1 LSATE
6 RFPPAERADPDSVE
20 DATPATPAPLA
31 RPQGDGAAGLPQDR
45 LRLVLITGLSGSGK
59 SVVAKCFEDLGFYT
73 VDNLPLP
80 LLREFL
86 ERPGE
91 LVFGHER
98 IAVVADL
105 RTPGF
110 AEEFPKL
117 IAEIDNASFTSL
129 PRAGESGP
137 SGPASEP
144 GHASQASQA
153 SPCSQA
159 RPTLLFLE
167 ASDEV
172 LVRRFSET
180 RRPHPLA
187 PDQPAIAGI
196 RRERELLA
204 GLRPRA
210 DLVFD
215 TSQWSIH
222 ETRSQVYRAF
232 AAAGEEPEMVVSLVS
247 FGFKHGTP
255 VGTDLLFDVRFLANP
270 HFVPGLREQSG
281 QDAAVLEYLAQQPDF
296 EELIS
301 RLADLLGFLLPRYRR
316 ENRSYLSVAVGCTGG
331 RHRSVAVC
339 ERLKQ
344 RLDASG
350 WQGRLIHRDI
360 SR

>member
-1 LSATE
+1 LSATG
-6 RFPPAERADPDSVE
+6 RFPPADP
-20 DATPATPAPLA
+20 PALA
-31 RPQGDGAAGLPQDR
+31 AAGGNEGSHPQPEETVGALPAER
-45 LRLVLITGLSGSGK
+45 LRVVLITGLSGSGK
-59 SVVAKCFEDLGFYT
+59 SVVAKCFEDLGYYT

-98 IAVVADL
+98 IAVVADM
-105 RTPGF
+105 RAPGF
-110 AEEFPKL
+110 AEEFPRL
-117 IAEIDNASFTSL
+117 IAEIDCNQC
-129 PRAGESGP
+129 RE
-137 SGPASEP
+137 
-144 GHASQASQA
+144 
-153 SPCSQA
+153 A

-215 TSQWSIH
+215 TSHWSIH
-222 ETRSQVYRAF
+222 DTRTQVYRAF
-232 AAAGEEPEMVVSLVS
+232 AGAGEEPEMVVSLV
-247 FGFKHGTP
+247 
-255 VGTDLLFDVRFLANP
+255 LFDVRFLANP
-270 HFVPGLREQSG
+270 HFVPGLREQTG
-281 QDAAVLEYLAQQPDF
+281 QDAPVLEYLEQQPDF
-296 EELIS
+296 EELVS
-301 RLADLLGFLLPRYRR
+301 RLADLLAFLLPRYRR

-331 RHRSVAVC
+331 RHRSVAIC

-350 WQGRLIHRDI
+350 WQARVIHRDI

>member
-1 LSATE
+1 MSTGLQEDE
-6 RFPPAERADPDSVE
+6 RLTGVAVEAERSRGLPAE
-20 DATPATPAPLA
+20 
-31 RPQGDGAAGLPQDR
+31 R

-59 SVVAKCFEDLGFYT
+59 SVVAKCFEDLGYYT

-105 RTPGF
+105 RAPGF
-110 AEEFPKL
+110 AEEFPRL
-117 IAEIDNASFTSL
+117 IAEIDRTTFKEQSQPGSSSQ
-129 PRAGESGP
+129 PGP
-137 SGPASEP
+137 C
-144 GHASQASQA
+144 GHS
-153 SPCSQA
+153 
-159 RPTLLFLE
+159 RPILLFLE

-215 TSQWSIH
+215 TSHWSIH
-222 ETRSQVYRAF
+222 ETRAQVYRAF
-232 AAAGEEPEMVVSLVS
+232 AAAGEQPEMVVSLVS
-247 FGFKHGTP
+247 FGFKHGVP

-270 HFVPGLREQSG
+270 HFVSGLREQTG
-281 QDAAVLEYLAQQPDF
+281 QDDAVLEYLEQQPDF
-296 EELIS
+296 EELIT
-301 RLADLLGFLLPRYRR
+301 RLTDLLGFLLPRYRR

-331 RHRSVAVC
+331 RHRSVAIC
-339 ERLKQ
+339 ERLKR

-350 WQGRLIHRDI
+350 WQARLIHRDI

>member
-1 LSATE
+1 MSSTSLPEE
-6 RFPPAERADPDSVE
+6 RQLGAPAERPVDVE
-20 DATPATPAPLA
+20 DERSRA
-31 RPQGDGAAGLPQDR
+31 LPPDR

-105 RTPGF
+105 RAPGF
-110 AEEFPKL
+110 AEEFPRL
-117 IAEIDNASFTSL
+117 IAEIDRGCQSQL
-129 PRAGESGP
+129 PQFANQG
-137 SGPASEP
+137 
-144 GHASQASQA
+144 Q
-153 SPCSQA
+153 

-204 GLRPRA
+204 ALRPRA

-215 TSQWSIH
+215 TSHWSIH
-222 ETRSQVYRAF
+222 ETRAQVYRAF
-232 AAAGEEPEMVVSLVS
+232 ATAGEEPEMVVSLVS
-247 FGFKHGTP
+247 FGFKHGVP

-270 HFVPGLREQSG
+270 HFVPGLREQTG
-281 QDAAVLEYLAQQPDF
+281 QDAEVLEYLEQQPDF

-301 RLADLLGFLLPRYRR
+301 RLADLLAFLLPRYRR

-331 RHRSVAVC
+331 RHRSVAIV
-339 ERLKQ
+339 ERLKK
-344 RLDASG
+344 RLDAAG
-350 WQGRLIHRDI
+350 WPARLLHRDI
-360 SR
+360 AR